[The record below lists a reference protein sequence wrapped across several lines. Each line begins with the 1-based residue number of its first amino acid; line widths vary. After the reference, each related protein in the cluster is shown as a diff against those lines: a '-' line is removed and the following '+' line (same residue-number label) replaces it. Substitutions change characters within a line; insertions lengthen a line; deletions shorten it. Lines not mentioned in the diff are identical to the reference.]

1 MVQRETR
8 AHNHSISVT
17 MFIVRAE
24 LRCHV
29 VILSR
34 SLTGTKTRMSLLE
47 LRQSK
52 IAYVNVACLRIQMST
67 IKYKLYL

>member
-8 AHNHSISVT
+8 AHNHSISLT
-17 MFIVRAE
+17 MFVVRVA

-34 SLTGTKTRMSLLE
+34 SLTGTKTHLLLLE
-47 LRQSK
+47 LRHIE
-52 IAYVNVACLRIQMST
+52 IAYVNVARLRI
-67 IKYKLYL
+67 